1 MARRGYP
8 ANPVPSEIRGVPA
21 ARRASFHGGMDSVTE
36 GRPTAGNSFLSASIA
51 LALMLATA
59 CAPPD
64 RPTQLLP
71 SVATAFAAPDT
82 ARSLRVSEG
91 IQYRFLWIKE
101 GPWAIH
107 LLEIDLG
114 RCELGLSVLRG
125 VVSPSEGPGLA
136 RVSEMVER
144 AGPSVLAAVNG
155 DFFTPEGW
163 PLGTDISAGSV
174 RRTRARPALAWA
186 PRGDPWI
193 GLAEVEEDTV
203 HVGSAVAVGAPPLEL
218 EVIGGFPELLDGG
231 GPPAD
236 NEDVARSLFATTRH
250 PRTAVAFDADERVL
264 WMIVVDGRQGS
275 YSSGMTLAELTEVL
289 VALGADEA
297 INLDGGGSSVMVIG
311 RLPTSHP
318 SDAEG
323 ERRVANALAVT
334 YDQRRCDT

>member
-1 MARRGYP
+1 
-8 ANPVPSEIRGVPA
+8 
-21 ARRASFHGGMDSVTE
+21 VTE
-36 GRPTAGNSFLSASIA
+36 GRPTAGHRFLFPSIA
-51 LALMLATA
+51 LGLLLAVA
-59 CAPPD
+59 CVPPD

-71 SVATAFAAPDT
+71 SAAAALAVPDT
-82 ARSLRVSEG
+82 ARSLRISEG
-91 IQYRFLWIKE
+91 LRYRFLWVQE

-125 VVSPSEGPGLA
+125 VVSPSAGAGLA
-136 RVSEMVER
+136 RVSDMVER

-193 GLAEVEEDTV
+193 GIAAVEEDTV
-203 HVGSAVAVGAPPLEL
+203 HVGRAVAVREPPLEL
-218 EVIGGFPELLDGG
+218 EVIGGFPELLNGG

-236 NEDVARSLFATTRH
+236 SEELARSSFATTRH
-250 PRTAVAFDADERVL
+250 PRTAVAFDVDARVL

-275 YSSGMTLAELTEVL
+275 YSSGMTLAELTELL

-297 INLDGGGSSVMVIG
+297 LNMDGGGSSVMVID
-311 RLPTSHP
+311 RRPTNRP

-323 ERRVANALAVT
+323 ERSVANALAVT

>member
-1 MARRGYP
+1 MTR
-8 ANPVPSEIRGVPA
+8 
-21 ARRASFHGGMDSVTE
+21 
-36 GRPTAGNSFLSASIA
+36 GRPVAGHRLLCPCVAFGLI
-51 LALMLATA
+51 LAAA

-64 RPTQLLP
+64 RPIQLLP
-71 SVATAFAAPDT
+71 SATAALAAPDT

-91 IQYRFLWIKE
+91 LRYRFLWMHE

-125 VVSPSEGPGLA
+125 AASPSTGPGLA

-174 RRTRARPALAWA
+174 RRARARPALAWA
-186 PRGDPWI
+186 PGGDPWI
-193 GLAEVEEDTV
+193 GSAEVDEDTV
-203 HVGSAVAVGAPPLEL
+203 HVGRAVAVGAPPVEL
-218 EVIGGFPELLDGG
+218 EVIGGFPELLDDG
-231 GPPAD
+231 GPLAD
-236 NEDVARSLFATTRH
+236 NEDVARSSFATTRH
-250 PRTAVAFDADERVL
+250 PRTAVAFDTDARVM

-289 VALGADEA
+289 LALGADEA
-297 INLDGGGSSVMVIG
+297 INMDGGGSSVMVIG
-311 RLPTSHP
+311 RRPTSRP

-334 YDQRRCDT
+334 HDRGRCGS

>member
-1 MARRGYP
+1 MTQGRTVAGHRLLGPCMAFGLI
-8 ANPVPSEIRGVPA
+8 VA
-21 ARRASFHGGMDSVTE
+21 A
-36 GRPTAGNSFLSASIA
+36 
-51 LALMLATA
+51 A
-59 CAPPD
+59 CTPPD
-64 RPTQLLP
+64 RPIQLLP
-71 SVATAFAAPDT
+71 SAAAALAAPDS

-91 IQYRFLWIKE
+91 LRYRFLWMHE

-125 VVSPSEGPGLA
+125 ATAPSAGSGLA

-163 PLGTDISAGSV
+163 PLGTDISGGSV
-174 RRTRARPALAWA
+174 RRVRSRPALAWA
-186 PRGDPWI
+186 PGRDPWI
-193 GLAEVEEDTV
+193 GAVEVEDGMV
-203 HVGSAVAVGAPPLEL
+203 HVGRAVAVGAPPKEL

-231 GPPAD
+231 SPPGD
-236 NEDVARSLFATTRH
+236 NESVARSSFATTRH
-250 PRTAVAFDADERVL
+250 PRTAVAFDTDARVV

-275 YSSGMTLAELTEVL
+275 YSAGMTLSELTEVL
-289 VALGADEA
+289 LALGADEA
-297 INLDGGGSSVMVIG
+297 INMDGGGSSVMVIG
-311 RLPTSHP
+311 GRLASRP

-334 YDQRRCDT
+334 HDRGRCGS